1 MVFILL
7 YRTAHRALRAVHL
20 INGKQ
25 LVVHRIIH
33 DDTCRRS
40 HPDNATAVHHGI
52 IGGRTGEECS
62 RARTFYITHGMSTG
76 VEDGEI
82 LRMADEH
89 FIALHSEE
97 GADIV
102 GWQLAVA
109 NIIGCHS
116 VGLRIHHLEATTQG
130 SYHQSVLSI
139 LCHAPYTVVDQVAG
153 AHLISFPLT
162 VTISYHTSVEGAEV
176 HRSITHGDTAH
187 HDFRLQPGR
196 TSWIT
201 YCLTRHGIVAQ
212 DTGII
217 GSTPQIA
224 LGILRDGAHIT

>member
-1 MVFILL
+1 MVLVLF
-7 YRTAHRALRAVHL
+7 YRTAHRSLRSIHL
-20 INGKQ
+20 IDGKQ
-25 LVVHRIIH
+25 LVIHRIIH
-33 DDTCRRS
+33 DDACRRS

-52 IGGRTGEECS
+52 IGGRTGEESS
-62 RARTFYITHGMSTG
+62 RARTFYIMHGMSTG

-82 LRMADEH
+82 LRMSYEH
-89 FIALHSEE
+89 FIALQSEE
-97 GADIV
+97 GANIV

-109 NIIGCHS
+109 NIIGRHS
-116 VGLRIHHLEATTQG
+116 VGLRIHHLEATAQG

-139 LCHAPYTVVDQVAG
+139 FFHAPYTVVDEVAC

-162 VTISYHTSVEGAEV
+162 VTISYHTPVEGAEV
-176 HRSITHGDTAH
+176 HGAITHGYAAH

-201 YCLTRHGIVAQ
+201 YSLTSHRIVAQ
-212 DTGII
+212 DTCIV

-224 LGILRDGAHIT
+224 LDILRDGAHIT